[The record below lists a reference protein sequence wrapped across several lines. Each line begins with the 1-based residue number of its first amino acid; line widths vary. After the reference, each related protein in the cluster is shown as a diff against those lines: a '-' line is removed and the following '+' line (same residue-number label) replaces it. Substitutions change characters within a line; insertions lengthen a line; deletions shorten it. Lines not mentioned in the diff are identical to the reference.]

1 MMGVFIRLTAAGAL
15 AAVATFASGCAADP
29 AVDAS
34 RAADAADTSA
44 TLAMPEAGALQ
55 EAEYAEQDQRAADE
69 AAVRRTVERYFALV
83 LPSAQSRKALRHRQR
98 LFATSCTPCVEG
110 TAIAARFLSEG
121 VTVQGKGFQVLVQS
135 QSVRAKTAT
144 LVVRLKQYPYSIHDE
159 RGDSIARQPKEV
171 TSNLFRLRRQPSGD
185 WLITDWQW
193 SPHS

>member
-69 AAVRRTVERYFALV
+69 AAVRRTVERYYQLV
-83 LPSAQSRKALRHRQR
+83 GPSARSDRALSQR
-98 LFATSCTPCVEG
+98 RLLFGPSCTPCVEG
-110 TAIAARFLSEG
+110 TRIAERHLESGARLQGGG
-121 VTVQGKGFQVLVQS
+121 VTAQILRVGLAGT
-135 QSVRAKTAT
+135 RATT
-144 LVVRLKQYPYSIHDE
+144 LAHVNYRGVRLKDKQGKTLAEEAPADFRDRLVLSLQPDGEWIIVNSRVE
-159 RGDSIARQPKEV
+159 RS
-171 TSNLFRLRRQPSGD
+171 
-185 WLITDWQW
+185 
-193 SPHS
+193 